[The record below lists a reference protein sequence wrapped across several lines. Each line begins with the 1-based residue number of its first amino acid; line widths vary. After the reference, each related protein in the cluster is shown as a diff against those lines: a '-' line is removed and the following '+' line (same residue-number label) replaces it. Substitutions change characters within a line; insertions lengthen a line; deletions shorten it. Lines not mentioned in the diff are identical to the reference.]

1 MTFIPAIKI
10 LAVLGVII
18 GIYFFLE
25 EQMDLSLDPEKMKDQ
40 ATGKSRY
47 LQSVTGA
54 NLEDQLI
61 EVLLMISSSL
71 KAGRNLDQAFEL
83 VAVSTPPPI
92 CNEFRTLV
100 QERRLGVP
108 MVEALSNLTARVPS
122 QDLRLAVNATIFQQ
136 ETGGNLEDLYRQ
148 IVLTVAERKKIMGKI
163 VAGTAHARLS
173 GNLVGAIPLFL
184 AAIIATFH
192 PKYLLPML
200 ENPYGQIVLIV
211 SISASIVGLMFIN
224 RMTTSILPD
233 AEDAMIMKNEA
244 RARGRERWKVL
255 RAFLFPFMALN
266 KALPG
271 KLLTRQRNEVKFLLE
286 ASNKAAEFTP
296 DEYLAIMDLSA
307 VLFVSLLIIF
317 VNPMM
322 LGLIGWVVLIL
333 LAPIGFRFPRI
344 YLAHLI
350 KRRQK
355 NIEFEL
361 PYVIDLLSLA
371 IESGLDLTGGIAK
384 VVEKSRNTDIVV
396 EFKMFLADT
405 KVGKSLE
412 EALAEMAERVRVLS
426 FFSFVSS
433 LIQAQRL
440 GAEIGPTLRVQAEQ
454 MRYQR
459 MIQAEERVNKLPVKL
474 LIPLVF
480 FIFPSISVLL
490 IGPAL
495 LQVHENFPSVINA
508 KAAHSSQPKDLKEG
522 FLGKKD
528 GLNKSIILQQGNAG
542 QSGAKKAFE
551 PSFDGS
557 MKTPVQVYPIQEV
570 PAAPITPAVEPA
582 PVVNDNAA
590 ETFTPGSAIFEQ
602 PGAAFNPP
610 EAAASGSVIP

>member
-1 MTFIPAIKI
+1 MTIIPAIKI

-18 GIYFFLE
+18 GVYFFLE
-25 EQMDLSLDPEKMKDQ
+25 EQMDLSVDPNKGKDG
-40 ATGKSRY
+40 TGGRSKY
-47 LQSVTGA
+47 LQSITGA
-54 NLEDQLI
+54 SLEDQLI

-108 MVEALSNLTARVPS
+108 MVEALSNLVSRVPS

-148 IVLTVAERKKIMGKI
+148 IVLTVAERKKIMGKV

-173 GNLVGAIPLFL
+173 GNLVGAIPIFL
-184 AAIIATFH
+184 SIVVVIFD

-200 ENPYGQIVLIV
+200 ENPYGQIVLIAT
-211 SISASIVGLMFIN
+211 ISMSLIGLMIIN

-233 AEDAMIMKNEA
+233 AEEAVVMKNEA
-244 RARGRERWKVL
+244 RAKARERWQALRFILKPVVMLNQVL
-255 RAFLFPFMALN
+255 PTGWIS
-266 KALPG
+266 K
-271 KLLTRQRNEVKFLLE
+271 QRNEVKFLLE
-286 ASNKAAEFTP
+286 ASNKAVEFTP
-296 DEYLAIMDLSA
+296 EEYLSIMQLSA
-307 VLFVSLLIIF
+307 LFFSALVALF
-317 VNPMM
+317 VNP
-322 LGLIGWVVLIL
+322 LYIGIIGWIALIMMI
-333 LAPIGFRFPRI
+333 PIGYRLPRI

-350 KRRQK
+350 KKRQK

-412 EALAEMAERVRVLS
+412 EALADMAERVRVLS

-440 GAEIGPTLRVQAEQ
+440 GAEIGPTLRAQAEQ

-459 MIQAEERVNKLPVKL
+459 MILAEERVNKLPVKL

-480 FIFPSISVLL
+480 FIFPSISVIL
-490 IGPAL
+490 IGPAI
-495 LQVHENFPSVINA
+495 LQVAENMPRISASTEA
-508 KAAHSSQPKDLKEG
+508 KPAQEVNLKEG
-522 FLGKKD
+522 MLGRRPAALASPKAISVDAAGNKSGKKP
-528 GLNKSIILQQGNAG
+528 LQII
-542 QSGAKKAFE
+542 
-551 PSFDGS
+551 
-557 MKTPVQVYPIQEV
+557 KTGEA
-570 PAAPITPAVEPA
+570 PA
-582 PVVNDNAA
+582 
-590 ETFTPGSAIFEQ
+590 S
-602 PGAAFNPP
+602 
-610 EAAASGSVIP
+610 AASDAAVIDQN

>member
-1 MTFIPAIKI
+1 MTVIPVIKI
-10 LAVLGVII
+10 LAVLGAII

-25 EQMDLSLDPEKMKDQ
+25 EQMDLSIDPNKGKDSS
-40 ATGKSRY
+40 GSKSRY
-47 LQSVTGA
+47 LQSITGA

-108 MVEALSNLTARVPS
+108 MVEALSNLVARVPS

-148 IVLTVAERKKIMGKI
+148 IVLTVAERKKIMGKV

-173 GNLVGAIPLFL
+173 GNLVGSIPLFL
-184 AAIIATFH
+184 SAIIVLFD
-192 PKYLLPML
+192 PKYLMPML
-200 ENPYGQIVLIV
+200 ENPYGQIVLIS
-211 SISASIVGLMFIN
+211 SISASIIGLMIIN
-224 RMTTSILPD
+224 RMTSSILPD
-233 AEDAMIMKNEA
+233 AEEVVVMKNEA
-244 RARGRERWKVL
+244 RARAGRERWQIL
-255 RAFLFPFMALN
+255 RWIVAPLGYLNNLFPRSWIA
-266 KALPG
+266 
-271 KLLTRQRNEVKFLLE
+271 RQKGEVKFLLE
-286 ASNKAAEFTP
+286 ASNKAPEFSP
-296 DEYLAIMDLSA
+296 EEFLGIMQLSSVVF
-307 VLFVSLLIIF
+307 VLLVGVFLNPVSIGVIGIIAML
-317 VNPMM
+317 MM
-322 LGLIGWVVLIL
+322 V
-333 LAPIGFRFPRI
+333 PIGYRLPRI

-350 KRRQK
+350 KKRQK

-405 KVGKSLE
+405 KIGKSLE
-412 EALAEMAERVRVLS
+412 EALADMAERVRVLS

-440 GAEIGPTLRVQAEQ
+440 GAEIGPTLRAQAEQ

-459 MIQAEERVNKLPVKL
+459 MILAEERVNKLPVKL

-480 FIFPSISVLL
+480 FVFPSISVILV
-490 IGPAL
+490 GPAL
-495 LQVHENFPSVINA
+495 LQIADNFPKFSPQA
-508 KAAHSSQPKDLKEG
+508 QAQPAKDLKTG
-522 FLGKKD
+522 FLGKNMKLD
-528 GLNKSIILQQGNAG
+528 RSIEVKNTETASK
-542 QSGAKKAFE
+542 SGAIASPKKNAVPGLPLDNSKVE
-551 PSFDGS
+551 GS
-557 MKTPVQVYPIQEV
+557 NNQKLLIETAPVQKQSL
-570 PAAPITPAVEPA
+570 PAPAVPLSKPISGES
-582 PVVNDNAA
+582 V
-590 ETFTPGSAIFEQ
+590 GSDT
-602 PGAAFNPP
+602 
-610 EAAASGSVIP
+610 VK